1 MALYK
6 GFSLQNYNTNG
17 SFSVTDLELVK
28 RDILAHI
35 WTRKGERVMMPDFG
49 TTLMDTVFE
58 PLDNTT
64 VITVREELRAVIEQD
79 PRVRLLQLDVQ
90 PLYSSNSIVA
100 IINLM
105 FIELN
110 IVDNINLNIV
120 FEDL

>member
-17 SFSVTDLELVK
+17 TFSVTDLALVK

-58 PLDNTT
+58 PLDTTT
-64 VITVREELRAVIEQD
+64 VNTVREELRAVVEQD
-79 PRVRLLQLDVQ
+79 PRVELLQLDVQ

-100 IINLM
+100 IINLL

-110 IVDNINLNIV
+110 TVDTINLNIV